1 MPRLSL
7 FNDTV
12 AHLCFEYL
20 QGTLDATTNEKIYNA
35 VHEVVDQRVASMY
48 VFEIA
53 YRIGYAKSQLA
64 DYISEVTYKNRKK
77 AIRRKISSLGRKK

>member
-1 MPRLSL
+1 MSRLSL

-20 QGTLDATTNEKIYNA
+20 HGTLDEATNAKIYDA
-35 VHEVVDQRVASMY
+35 VHEVVDQRDASVY

-64 DYISEVTYKNRKK
+64 NSISEVTYKNRKK
-77 AIRRKISSLGRKK
+77 QFEISLNC